1 MKIHQP
7 LSVSLCKVVEDKS
20 SLQRT
25 FIKNFTN
32 ILKQRELY
40 ALEIKF
46 KLVSEELEKPTGPL
60 SIMMLLLISLLLV
73 KLWVTA
79 SQYQPLL
86 QQNKLLKVIK
96 TEILNFSAPSEEI
109 LWQSQPQLQSW
120 MLLNGNICKK
130 MQEIL
135 EST

>member
-7 LSVSLCKVVEDKS
+7 LSVSSCKVVEDKS

-96 TEILNFSAPSEEI
+96 
-109 LWQSQPQLQSW
+109 Q
-120 MLLNGNICKK
+120 KY
-130 MQEIL
+130 
-135 EST
+135 